1 MTRGNPWIVLA
12 GLFGAL
18 GVATGAFQA
27 HGLLGML
34 EQMGLPPAECR
45 RRLDWCDLA
54 VRYQLLH
61 TVALLGTGLAYQ
73 FTRQRSWHLASLG
86 FCLGIVLF
94 SGSLLAMTATGQ
106 TRLGAVT
113 PLGGVTLIA
122 AWLGVVF
129 AGLSQSV
136 ATP

>member
-1 MTRGNPWIVLA
+1 M
-12 GLFGAL
+12 
-18 GVATGAFQA
+18 
-27 HGLLGML
+27 GML

-61 TVALLGTGLAYQ
+61 AAALLGTGLAYQ
-73 FTRQRSWHLASLG
+73 FTHQRSWQLASLG
-86 FCLGIVLF
+86 FCLGILFF

-113 PLGGVTLIA
+113 PLGGVMLIA
-122 AWLGVVF
+122 AWLGVAI
-129 AGLSQSV
+129 AGLSQAV